1 MAEKVL
7 RKGKET
13 KYPSL
18 RVKEAKFFLLR
29 AILFKIFP

>member
-1 MAEKVL
+1 MAERVL
-7 RKGKET
+7 RRGKEA

-18 RVKEAKFFLLR
+18 RVKEGKFFLLR